1 MCHISAALSIYFYLF
16 GYIMLSPPLT
26 AWTCDTRETVS
37 EIPCLK
43 KEYTMRKIA
52 ILMGAVMILAGCN
65 TVRGIGQDVQSV
77 GRTVSDTAD

>member
-1 MCHISAALSIYFYLF
+1 
-16 GYIMLSPPLT
+16 
-26 AWTCDTRETVS
+26 
-37 EIPCLK
+37 
-43 KEYTMRKIA
+43 MRKIA